1 VPTTNWLGEAFDP
14 PERQM
19 LGVILSVLRASLND
33 RQAKKLCE
41 LLGVPESDERRVQ
54 AFLEQAADTPALPEL
69 LRLRDLAYGDAPPS
83 AVIAHAQVC
92 ATSLDAELAEAM
104 TPIVEAVV
112 ALEADDP
119 EFTLEHVLSELALG
133 GIGLA
138 PTAGGGVKV
147 ASLHRTKGLQWP
159 RVYIVGLE
167 QGTLPDYR
175 TETEAALSEE
185 RRACFVGVCRAE
197 THLTLTRIEQYR
209 GFHKPPSIF
218 LEEMGV
224 DPYE

>member
-1 VPTTNWLGEAFDP
+1 
-14 PERQM
+14 
-19 LGVILSVLRASLND
+19 VIA
-33 RQAKKLCE
+33 QAK
-41 LLGVPESDERRVQ
+41 
-54 AFLEQAADTPALPEL
+54 
-69 LRLRDLAYGDAPPS
+69 
-83 AVIAHAQVC
+83 VC
-92 ATSLDAELAEAM
+92 ATAIHAELAEAM

-175 TETEAALSEE
+175 TETQAALSEE

-197 THLTLTRIEQYR
+197 MHLTLTRIEQYR
-209 GFHKPPSIF
+209 GFRKPPSIF
-218 LEEMGV
+218 LEEMGI
-224 DPYE
+224 DPYD

>member
-1 VPTTNWLGEAFDP
+1 MAAGGNAAAAKAAQIGENCC
-14 PERQM
+14 R
-19 LGVILSVLRASLND
+19 GLRPVAC
-33 RQAKKLCE
+33 QARRLCE
-41 LLGVPESDERRVQ
+41 LLDLPESEERSVQ
-54 AFLEQAADTPALPEL
+54 AFLDQAAGTSGVAEL
-69 LRLRDLAYGDAPPS
+69 LDLRNLAYGDAAPS
-83 AVIAHAQVC
+83 AVVRQAQVC
-92 ATSLDAELAEAM
+92 ATALDADLATAM
-104 TPIVEAVV
+104 TPIVDAVA
-112 ALEADDP
+112 ALETEDP

-175 TETEAALSEE
+175 IETESELSQD

-209 GFHKPPSIF
+209 GFRKPPSLF
-218 LEEMGV
+218 LEEMGI